1 MAHAPTSDDPST
13 PATPLEAALEEIGE
27 TWTDQDPKI
36 LALPGDGLP
45 AVAVVRGSIRFLSYN
60 FVYPQ
65 PCSLDRIR
73 EIILNRGNYH
83 VIQLS
88 EHPAGYRKEQFRL
101 P

>member
-1 MAHAPTSDDPST
+1 MAHAPTTDDPPPT
-13 PATPLEAALEEIGE
+13 ATPLEDALEEIEE
-27 TWTDQDPKI
+27 TWADQDPKI
-36 LALPGDGLP
+36 LALPGDGVP

-65 PCSLDRIR
+65 PCSLDRLR
-73 EIILNRGNYH
+73 KIILRRGNYH

-88 EHPAGYRKEQFRL
+88 EHPAGYRKQQFRL

>member
-1 MAHAPTSDDPST
+1 MAHAPLSDDPST
-13 PATPLEAALEEIGE
+13 PATPLETALEEIDE
-27 TWTDQDPKI
+27 TWTEPDPKI

-45 AVAVVRGSIRFLSYN
+45 AVAVVRGNIRFLSYN
-60 FVYPQ
+60 IVYPQ

-73 EIILNRGNYH
+73 EIILSRGNYH